1 MSFLIVANWKM
12 NGSRSSLTSFTHSLN
27 ECFQS
32 EKIKLVVCPPF
43 TALPDKIELT
53 PHIKIGAQN
62 CHYEEKGAYTGEI
75 SAKMLSDLGCSYVI
89 LGHSERK
96 LQCGETDDK
105 IKSKAYASLA
115 AGLHPI
121 ICIGETLLE
130 REKEKTEEV
139 LLKQC
144 RDCLPHEEEYKS
156 RYTVAY
162 EPVWAIGQKSIPD
175 ISLITETIEI
185 IQPHVRSQIIY
196 GGSVNLTNV
205 EELVHTNKLSGF
217 LIGSASLNFYE
228 FFDIIKKVESL
239 L

>member
-12 NGSRSSLTSFTHSLN
+12 NGSRSSFTSFIRSLN
-27 ECFQS
+27 ERFQS
-32 EKIKLVVCPPF
+32 EKIELVICPPF
-43 TALPDKIELT
+43 TALPDNIELT
-53 PHIKIGAQN
+53 PHIKTGAQN

-75 SAKMLSDLGCSYVI
+75 SAKMLYDLGCSYVI

-105 IKSKAYASLA
+105 IKLRAYAALA

-121 ICIGETLLE
+121 ICIGETLLDR
-130 REKEKTEEV
+130 REKKTKEI

-144 RDCLPHEEEYKS
+144 RDYLPHEKEYKS

-175 ISLITETIEI
+175 ISLITQTIEI
-185 IQPHVRSQIIY
+185 IQPYVESQIIY
-196 GGSVNLTNV
+196 GGSVNFTNI
-205 EELVHTNKLSGF
+205 EELVHTKKLSGL
-217 LIGSASLNFYE
+217 LIGNASLNFNE
-228 FFDIIKKVESL
+228 FFDITKKVENL